1 MIAGLPKVRK
11 PGGVMEIQSGKSS
24 KTNNINLPVNVDT
37 EWLQLLLEAKAIG
50 LSLEDV
56 REFLKSSPKIS
67 SGSSN

>member
-1 MIAGLPKVRK
+1 
-11 PGGVMEIQSGKSS
+11 MEIQSGKSS